1 MVREVRVL
9 EHCEVPRCAAL
20 SESCLFCCTVTGWLV
35 LLGWCCATVASLAC
49 VAGMV
54 LFCCSVAVLAGVA
67 VMMVCGLC
75 MYVCAGGAHN
85 ERASVLVGRCGR
97 ASV

>member
-1 MVREVRVL
+1 M
-9 EHCEVPRCAAL
+9 
-20 SESCLFCCTVTGWLV
+20 

-67 VMMVCGLC
+67 VMMVCG
-75 MYVCAGGAHN
+75 YVVCVCVQVVRTLSGLRYWWVAVV
-85 ERASVLVGRCGR
+85 VLQYDPQQ
-97 ASV
+97 